1 MWQKRWKEGTLKIQS
16 NTGRRRINIMWWV
29 DAIKHNFTWIAIEE
43 KCNKETTIQTF
54 EKIRN
59 FYDDYKKIVII
70 LDNAKY
76 QHCYKVVEFAEL
88 IWIEL
93 MFLPPYSP
101 NLNLIERLWK
111 FIKKTL
117 YENRYYSTFEEFKL
131 VTDNFLENFGNY
143 SEEVWNLIN
152 WKFQIMK
159 YA

>member
-1 MWQKRWKEGTLKIQS
+1 
-16 NTGRRRINIMWWV
+16 MWWV